1 MTEPRILRVGEEP
14 PPLDDETQ
22 CGRREHASKPKGK
35 PETQGKGRTRDRF
48 RTINAF
54 LDATAKTI
62 PPSTSLVW
70 VLLWRDVKPDGL
82 ARTSQADLARRS
94 GLCLRTVKIAVKRL
108 RATGLLLPVYRGN
121 LRRGPSAYRLLPV
134 PKGGSG

>member
-14 PPLDDETQ
+14 PPLDDERQ
-22 CGRREHASKPKGK
+22 GRRQRRDREPKGEGEPKGK
-35 PETQGKGRTRDRF
+35 RRTRDRF

-54 LDATAKTI
+54 LDVTVRTL
-62 PPSTSLVW
+62 PPSASVVW

-82 ARTSQADLARRS
+82 ARTSQTDLARRS

-108 RATGLLLPVYRGN
+108 CVTGLLLPVYRGN
-121 LRRGPSAYRLLPV
+121 LRRGPSAYRLIAV
-134 PKGGSG
+134 PKQGTG